1 MPTFNEIIVT
11 KKTDIA
17 WDGGKATENLIPN
30 DGDLVFDSTGG
41 GRSAHEAPL
50 LDELGWAT
58 DNNRDT
64 NGGGTPED
72 DGLTNDSLSVLYAFG
87 EPVTF
92 TATVSPNSPPA
103 SPEPVTHAGDL
114 VVDST
119 GGGTAIFKEVTG
131 LKCEISVIE
140 FSPDQDNGLL
150 LPAVQTGGVS
160 VACGDVGGDNGA
172 LGDPVTSDENFVY
185 GGPENADGHAGQKGA
200 WVADVTYERDL
211 INLTG
216 VNGLDGD
223 HGGST
228 APVEPRSYTAGHF
241 ALDIDG
247 HSSSHL
253 SFYDLIV

>member
-1 MPTFNEIIVT
+1 MHAGDDVDWLPMERTMPTFNEIIVT

-41 GRSAHEAPL
+41 GRSAHQAPL

-103 SPEPVTHAGDL
+103 SPEPVTHAGDF
-114 VVDST
+114 VFDST
-119 GGGTAIFKEVTG
+119 GGGSFDLVFPTQTAIIKEVTG
-131 LKCEISVIE
+131 LKV
-140 FSPDQDNGLL
+140 
-150 LPAVQTGGVS
+150 
-160 VACGDVGGDNGA
+160 
-172 LGDPVTSDENFVY
+172 
-185 GGPENADGHAGQKGA
+185 
-200 WVADVTYERDL
+200 
-211 INLTG
+211 
-216 VNGLDGD
+216 
-223 HGGST
+223 
-228 APVEPRSYTAGHF
+228 
-241 ALDIDG
+241 
-247 HSSSHL
+247 
-253 SFYDLIV
+253 